1 TNGPMGPGEL
11 IKPGRIVAGV
21 DRVAVDAYCATLLGF
36 QGAEIT
42 AIKHASERKLG
53 EIDLRKAGVLE
64 VEI

>member
-1 TNGPMGPGEL
+1 MGPGEL
-11 IKPGRIVAGV
+11 IKPGRIVAGS